1 MGLYCI
7 LMGYKLA
14 SQSLSCR
21 FDLRL
26 GQIGLLQLEEEKPP
40 RTLLE
45 SWRVLVAS
53 REVQER
59 KEGGRKI
66 ESKGGEERKWIGF

>member
-1 MGLYCI
+1 
-7 LMGYKLA
+7 MGYKLV

-21 FDLRL
+21 FDSRPA
-26 GQIGLLQLEEEKPP
+26 QIGLLQLEEEKPP

-45 SWRVLVAS
+45 SWRVLVGS

-59 KEGGRKI
+59 KEVGRKM
-66 ESKGGEERKWIGF
+66 ELKEERRENGGEVGF